1 MADAYR
7 SGMSVNFALS
17 AFAIMAGVAYIP
29 LGLASHKWIFAS
41 VELVLLLAIVLTTY
55 IGSKRA

>member
-1 MADAYR
+1 
-7 SGMSVNFALS
+7 MSVNFALS